1 MGYRADSSSIGRAA
15 QSRSTAAASG
25 STPKWSKVRSTSEE
39 EHERAEYPDD
49 LYYTKDHEWARLE
62 DRDGQKL
69 ATIGVTRSPSTS
81 WATSPRSTCPRRARA
96 LKQAEVFG
104 SVESVK
110 AVSDLFAP
118 LSGKIVKVNS
128 PLADSPEYVNEDPY
142 DEGWMIQVAVTDAKE
157 LDGLMDAAAYQAFL
171 REQGE

>member
-1 MGYRADSSSIGRAA
+1 MSA
-15 QSRSTAAASG
+15 T
-25 STPKWSKVRSTSEE
+25 
-39 EHERAEYPDD
+39 YPDD
-49 LYYTKDHEWARLE
+49 LLYTKDHEWARVE
-62 DRDGQKL
+62 DKDGQKL
-69 ATIGVTRSPSTS
+69 VTVGISRFAVDQLGDVTQVELPKEGES
-81 WATSPRSTCPRRARA
+81 

-142 DEGWMIQVAVTDAKE
+142 DEGWMIQVAPSNAAE
-157 LDGLMDAAAYQAFL
+157 LDNLLDAEAYQAFL
-171 REQGE
+171 REHAE

>member
-1 MGYRADSSSIGRAA
+1 MSAI
-15 QSRSTAAASG
+15 
-25 STPKWSKVRSTSEE
+25 
-39 EHERAEYPDD
+39 YPDD

-62 DRDGQKL
+62 TRDGRKVV
-69 ATIGVTRSPSTS
+69 TIGITRFAVDQLGDVTQVELPKEGESV
-81 WATSPRSTCPRRARA
+81 
-96 LKQAEVFG
+96 KQAEVFG

-118 LSGKIVKVNS
+118 VSGKVVKVNS

-142 DEGWMIQVAVTDAKE
+142 DEGWMIQVAVSNAKE
-157 LDGLMDAAAYQAFL
+157 LDGLLDAGAYQAFL